1 MATFKAIAKNFGE
14 VLNVIQLAD
23 SRAEEN
29 TRIPVVYFRCVEWNS
44 EAEIKLWFR
53 ILDKTK
59 MQAYREMEGVMVKLN
74 GFHPDFHF
82 TIADMFKEFEYI
94 VEL

>member
-1 MATFKAIAKNFGE
+1 MATFRAIAKNFGE
-14 VLNVIQLAD
+14 VLNAIQLAE
-23 SRAEEN
+23 SGTGKN
-29 TRIPVVYFRCVEWNS
+29 THIPVVYFRCVEWNS

-59 MQAYREMEGVMVKLN
+59 MQAYREMDGEMVKLN

-82 TIADMFKEFEYI
+82 TIADMFKEFQYI